1 MDWTRHD
8 RLLSWGIDPQ
18 SLRPQRLRPKSVVA
32 EVHTTEHPETPK
44 GERDVDRFPGHL
56 RCGEPRAAGRV
67 LGARLNYELE
77 KPPSGF
83 TSWEE
88 FAEKIG
94 LPRERWDSM
103 AAVVDPEKSG
113 PRLLFQRVP
122 EGKTAENRMHLDV
135 NATKPHGHIDQG

>member
-1 MDWTRHD
+1 MSKGFQVTFDAANPAG
-8 RLLSWGIDPQ
+8 L
-18 SLRPQRLRPKSVVA
+18 A
-32 EVHTTEHPETPK
+32 E
-44 GERDVDRFPGHL
+44 FWAL
-56 RCGEPRAAGRV
+56 A
-67 LGARLNYELE
+67 LNYELE

-113 PRLLFQRVP
+113 PRLLFQRMP
-122 EGKTAENRMHLDV
+122 EGKTAKNRMHLDV
-135 NATKPHGHIDQG
+135 NASKPYGHTDQGWRQVEDHVRTLTAAGATVVREVNEAIGRCVVTQDLEGNEFCVQ